1 MNMHKAWLVFKDWT
15 EIKRN
20 WQVMLPIILVPY
32 IPGGFTGD
40 HHWRFGTLIVG
51 SSGGDFG
58 ALIPLL
64 PADVQAQLAQFT
76 PNQAMVYIMVLYFFA
91 PFILIIPIMASSVM
105 GSDSFAG
112 ERERKT
118 IEALLATPISDSELL
133 MRKILVSFIP
143 AMLITFLAFGL
154 YAVIVDAF
162 TYAMFNGMLL
172 LPNLNF
178 LIMIFGVR
186 PTLALCAIGL
196 TVIISAK
203 VKGFREAQQ
212 ISVVLLLPVLGLVF
226 AQISGVLVLEPLV
239 LALPIGLLAAADIA
253 IFYVRTDIP
262 AGRNPRQT
270 QLTHTQTAF
279 SFPF

>member
-1 MNMHKAWLVFKDWT
+1 MNMHKAWLVFKKDWT

-20 WQVMLPIILVPY
+20 WQVMLPIILVP
-32 IPGGFTGD
+32 IIFSVILPASIIGVS
-40 HHWRFGTLIVG
+40 GTPVEDT
-51 SSGGDFG
+51 SGNDFE

-76 PNQAMVYIMVLYFFA
+76 TNQIMVYIMVLYFFA
-91 PFILIIPIMASSVM
+91 PFFLIIPIMASSVIS
-105 GSDSFAG
+105 SDSFAG

-118 IEALLATPISDSELL
+118 IEALLATPISDSELF
-133 MRKILVSFIP
+133 MGKILVSFIP

-154 YAVIVDAF
+154 YTVIVDAF

-178 LIMIFGVR
+178 VVMIFGVA

-226 AQISGVLVLEPLV
+226 AQISGVLVLGPLV
-239 LALPIGLLAAADIA
+239 LALLIGLLAAADVVV
-253 IFYVRTDIP
+253 FYV
-262 AGRNPRQT
+262 GT
-270 QLTHTQTAF
+270 QIFQREEILAKP
-279 SFPF
+279 S